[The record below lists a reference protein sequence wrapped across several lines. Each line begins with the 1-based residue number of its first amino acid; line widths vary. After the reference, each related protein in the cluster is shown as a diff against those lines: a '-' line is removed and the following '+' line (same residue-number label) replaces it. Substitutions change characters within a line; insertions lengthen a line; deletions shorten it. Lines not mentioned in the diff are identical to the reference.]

1 MGSVVV
7 NNKGGSMRS
16 RIQSYVAMTF
26 GVIAMVASVMPV
38 LHAQVPTT
46 PEIDSS
52 SIVSGLT
59 LASAAVLMLRARRRS
74 R

>member
-1 MGSVVV
+1 
-7 NNKGGSMRS
+7 MRS
-16 RIQSYVAMTF
+16 RIQSYVALAI
-26 GVIAMVASVMPV
+26 GVMAMAASVMPV
-38 LHAQVPTT
+38 LHAQVPSA

-74 R
+74 K

>member
-1 MGSVVV
+1 
-7 NNKGGSMRS
+7 MRS
-16 RIQSYVAMTF
+16 KILSYVAMTL
-26 GVIAMVASVMPV
+26 GLIAMAASVVPV
-38 LHAQVPTT
+38 LHANSDFPA

-74 R
+74 K